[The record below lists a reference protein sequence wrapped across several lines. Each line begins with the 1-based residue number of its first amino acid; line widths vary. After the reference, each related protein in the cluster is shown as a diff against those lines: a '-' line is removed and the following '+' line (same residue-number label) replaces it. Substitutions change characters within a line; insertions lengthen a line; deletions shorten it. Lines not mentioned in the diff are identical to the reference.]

1 MVENTRRAFL
11 KTLSATALAVGGV
24 GKVGAQQSGGQVT
37 ATSGVLE
44 LEGHSLLSDPPGGY
58 AEVDIRADGQY
69 TVMGSYLGEG
79 GSFLADVSDLS
90 SPTEAHRLPSS
101 ASTRNADVKFGSRD
115 GLYYRSQEPNDD
127 QGMGGVEVVDY
138 GFEAGSVEEPEIVG
152 RLDRPSGVHNMDS
165 HYSESILYLV
175 NSQVG
180 DLETQEDENPSGA
193 TPGITVVDVGDPTSP
208 ERVTTVEPIGSN
220 HDVVVDENRDM
231 LHSAYIAGEFVGYAA
246 HDISDP
252 RNPELIST
260 FDYKYRPNYTEVGEV
275 GFELC
280 HYARADPEEDIVVVG
295 DEKGTGV
302 PGGKHILD
310 VGWQDGSFEDPV
322 HIGFA
327 HSPNARSQEAEVD
340 LFDWTTHNH
349 EVVYKDGTRLLVDG
363 GYHEGAVV
371 YDLSDPTN
379 PVPAHQYLTID
390 GTEEVQGA
398 DWVGEAPMA
407 WGANYHEERDFVAV
421 SDLQTG
427 LYVFRVTAD
436 ESPVR
441 TAEEQLDRDGDGQLS
456 QADVQRAISYWE
468 DGETVPNTGVAGDNV
483 EMTTDRLQR
492 ILQSAQQGQ

>member
-24 GKVGAQQSGGQVT
+24 GKVGAQQSGEQEQVT

-58 AEVDIRADGQY
+58 TEVDIRADGQF
-69 TVMGSYLGEG
+69 TVMGSFEGEG

-90 SPTEAHRLPSS
+90 TPTEAHRLPSS
-101 ASTRNADVKFGSRD
+101 ASTRNADVKFDSRD

-138 GFEAGSVEEPEIVG
+138 GFDAGSVEEPEVVG

-165 HYSESILYLV
+165 HYSEPVLYLV

-180 DLETQEDENPSGA
+180 DQDSGGA
-193 TPGITVVDVGDPTSP
+193 TPGITVVDTSDPASP
-208 ERVTTVEPIGSN
+208 ERVTAVEPIGSN
-220 HDVVVDENRDM
+220 HDLVVDENRDM
-231 LHSAYIAGEFVGYAA
+231 LHSAYIAGSFVGYAA

-252 RNPELIST
+252 RSPELIGT

-280 HYARADPEEDIVVVG
+280 HYAHPDPEEDLVIVG
-295 DEKGTGV
+295 DEKGTGI
-302 PGGKHILD
+302 PGGKHVLD
-310 VGWQDGSFEDPV
+310 VGWRDGSFENPV
-322 HIGFA
+322 HVGFA
-327 HSPNARSQEAEVD
+327 HSPNARAQD
-340 LFDWTTHNH
+340 GQFDIFDWTTHNH
-349 EVVYKDGTRLLVDG
+349 EILYKNGTRLLVDG

-379 PVPAHQYLTID
+379 PVPGHQYLTLD
-390 GTEEVQGA
+390 GVEEAQGA
-398 DWVGEAPMA
+398 VWTGDPPMA
-407 WGANYHEERDFVAV
+407 WGANYHQERDFVAV
-421 SDLQTG
+421 SDMNTG
-427 LYVFRVTAD
+427 LYVFRVTDD

-441 TAEEQLDRDGDGQLS
+441 TVEEQLDRDGDGQLS
-456 QADVQRAISYWE
+456 QADVRRAISYWE
-468 DGETVPNTGVAGDNV
+468 NGETVPNTGVAGDNV
-483 EMTTDRLQR
+483 KMTTDRLQE
-492 ILQSAQQGQ
+492 ILQSAQQSQ